1 MDFIDRE
8 LSELKTDGKKPLE
21 HAEVVVERKKS
32 IDDFDNAEDYINH
45 FNIDDA
51 EIIESVKLK
60 FNSR

>member
-8 LSELKTDGKKPLE
+8 LSELKTDAKKPLE
-21 HAEVVVERKKS
+21 HTEVVVERKKS